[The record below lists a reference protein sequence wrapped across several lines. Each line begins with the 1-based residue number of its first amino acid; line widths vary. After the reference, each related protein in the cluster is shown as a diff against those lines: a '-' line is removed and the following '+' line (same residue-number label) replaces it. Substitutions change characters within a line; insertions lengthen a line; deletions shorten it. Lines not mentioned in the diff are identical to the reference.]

1 MLNLLR
7 NAVQASPPGEP
18 IDVTG
23 APSSDGRG
31 YVFCVADRGAGV
43 KDADKRRIFEPFFS
57 KHDGGS
63 GLGLA
68 VCHGIVTA
76 HGGTIQ
82 VEDRNPRGAV
92 LKVTLPIRV
101 TATEERTS

>member
-1 MLNLLR
+1 
-7 NAVQASPPGEP
+7 
-18 IDVTG
+18 
-23 APSSDGRG
+23 
-31 YVFCVADRGAGV
+31 
-43 KDADKRRIFEPFFS
+43 
-57 KHDGGS
+57 
-63 GLGLA
+63 LGLA

-82 VEDRNPRGAV
+82 VEDRSPRGAV